1 MTRHDALFTAQALV
15 EQISPEFAQLTADI
29 KDVTRASKDPALIAV
44 LLFKLAQERQKTNQL
59 LEEQARK
66 HEELLTQL
74 KIHYTTKIPSLTNPT
89 QSNTFGGPA
98 TTISVLPEADQKI
111 LSYVQTQGQADA
123 MQVQQSMGYKNP
135 NAASQ
140 RLNALVKQGHLSKV
154 QSGKRVLFLSHP

>member
-1 MTRHDALFTAQALV
+1 MTSHDALFTAQALI
-15 EQISPEFAQLTADI
+15 EQISPEFAQLTADV
-29 KDVTRASKDPALIAV
+29 KDVAKASKDPALIAV

-66 HEELLTQL
+66 HEELLVQQL
-74 KIHYTTKIPSLTNPT
+74 KTHTAISPSLTNPNPT
-89 QSNTFGGPA
+89 HTFGGPSNA
-98 TTISVLPEADQKI
+98 IAVLPEADQKI

-140 RLNALVKQGHLSKV
+140 RLNALAKQGHLSKV
-154 QSGKRVLFLSHP
+154 QSGKRVVFFPR

>member
-1 MTRHDALFTAQALV
+1 LPPQTLI
-15 EQISPEFAQLTADI
+15 EQISPEFAQLTADV
-29 KDVTRASKDPALIAV
+29 KEVAKASKDPALIAV

-66 HEELLTQL
+66 HEQLMTELKNRATP
-74 KIHYTTKIPSLTNPT
+74 IPSLTNPT

-98 TTISVLPEADQKI
+98 TIAVLPEADQKI

-140 RLNALVKQGHLSKV
+140 RLNALAKQGHLSKI
-154 QSGKRVLFLSHP
+154 QSGKRVVFLPR

>member
-1 MTRHDALFTAQALV
+1 MTRHDALFTAQALI
-15 EQISPEFAQLTADI
+15 EQISPEFAQLTADV
-29 KDVTRASKDPALIAV
+29 KEVAKASRDPALIAV

-66 HEELLTQL
+66 HEELMAEL
-74 KIHYTTKIPSLTNPT
+74 KNYTTQSPSLTNPT

-98 TTISVLPEADQKI
+98 TVSVLPEADQKI

-123 MQVQQSMGYKNP
+123 MQVQQNMGYKNP

-140 RLNALVKQGHLSKV
+140 RLNALAKQGHLSKV
-154 QSGKRVLFLSHP
+154 QSGKRVVFLPR